1 MSTKQQTL
9 KAPISFSGKG
19 LHTGVKV
26 TMTVN
31 PAEAGTGIVFRR
43 TDLEGQ
49 PIIPALCDNV
59 VDTSRGTTVEAG
71 GHRVHTIE
79 HIMSALWTLGVDNAV
94 IDIDAPET
102 PIMDGSAREYARAIT
117 ETGLADQ
124 DAERQ
129 FYHVTEKMV
138 YTIPEKGVAI
148 ILYPDD
154 EFSVSVHVDYNSK
167 VIGNQYAT
175 FNPGDDFARKI
186 SPCRTFVFLHELEPL
201 INMNLIKGGDLDN
214 AIVVVENPVPDEQLD
229 KLKKVFNKPDI
240 EIKAGYLNNLELRCN
255 NELARHK
262 LLDLLGDFA
271 LLGVR
276 IKGRVWATRP
286 GHFANT
292 EFMKQLKQT
301 IRRGGEKPRYTY
313 DCRKPPLYDI
323 NDIRRML
330 PHRPPFLLVDR
341 MRFLVR
347 GGHQERDDERTV
359 LRGPLPRGAGD
370 AGRADRRGHGAVQ
383 RHHGLEQ
390 RPRPGELLD
399 LLYEDRRREIQAQ
412 GRSGRHAAIRN
423 PPAGTHPPGRRPRG
437 GQGVRRRDARLRG
450 RDDGAG
456 SQKQKIEEMI
466 SNLAYIHP
474 DAKLGANVTVEP
486 FAYIA
491 GDTVIGDDCWI
502 GPGAVIHDGARIGK
516 RCRIHTAASVACLP
530 QDLKFAGEIT
540 TCEIGDDNDIRE
552 YVTISRGTASTGT
565 TRIGSK
571 NLLMAYVH
579 IGHDCIIGSNC
590 VIANRVSLAG
600 EVHVGDWVVI
610 GGHAAVHQWTHI
622 GAHAMVQGGALL
634 GQDLPPYVIVRND
647 TLRFAGINKIG
658 LARRGFSHER
668 IAEIHDACR
677 ILFQSGLNYL
687 NGCDEVE
694 KQVPQSP
701 ERDTLLEFIRTS
713 KRGIIKPYESR
724 CKEE

>member
-9 KAPISFSGKG
+9 KAPISFTGKG
-19 LHTGVKV
+19 LHSGVKV
-26 TMTVN
+26 TMTIN

-43 TDLEGQ
+43 TDIEGQ
-49 PIIPALCDNV
+49 PVIPALCDHV
-59 VDTSRGTTVEAG
+59 VDTSRGTTIEAG
-71 GHRVHTIE
+71 GHRVSTIE
-79 HIMSALWTLGVDNAV
+79 HVMSALWTLGVDNAV

-102 PIMDGSAREYARAIT
+102 PILDGSAREYARAIA
-117 ETGLADQ
+117 ETGLTDQ
-124 DAERQ
+124 DAERT

-341 MRFLVR
+341 IFHCDSSSVAGIKNVTMNEPFFV
-347 GGHQERDDERTV
+347 GHFPEEPVMPGV
-359 LRGPLPRGAGD
+359 LIVEAMAQCSGIMVLSNVPDPENYSTYFMKIDGVKFKRKVVPGD
-370 AGRADRRGHGAVQ
+370 T
-383 RHHGLEQ
+383 L
-390 RPRPGELLD
+390 
-399 LLYEDRRREIQAQ
+399 
-412 GRSGRHAAIRN
+412 
-423 PPAGTHPPGRRPRG
+423 
-437 GQGVRRRDARLRG
+437 
-450 RDDGAG
+450 
-456 SQKQKIEEMI
+456 
-466 SNLAYIHP
+466 P